1 MVMSTTEQQ
10 TFETALVTPT
20 SLDTIKA
27 GLSKVDVRQVHGDM
41 GTAWGRYTP
50 LIYPVSMPEQPLM
63 PERSCQSAHARGP

>member
-27 GLSKVDVRQVHGDM
+27 GLSKVDVRQVR
-41 GTAWGRYTP
+41 TLP
-50 LIYPVSMPEQPLM
+50 
-63 PERSCQSAHARGP
+63 